1 MKSAGLLVLLLT
13 LFLSGCRTPP
23 TPAEILT
30 RDAFTWGVALDGY
43 PLTPERLAAVRQ
55 EIGIPSDRIV
65 FFMLWPEK
73 GNAPGIFPL
82 ETLDAIHAEGALP
95 CLTWEPMFLKEN
107 GEVTISAQAILS
119 GEYDV
124 FITAFAK
131 AAAQWKKPLLI
142 RFAHEMNLSRY
153 HWGGTA
159 AEYGPNS
166 PELYKQMFRY
176 IVSQFDKQ
184 QAHNVLW
191 AFCPNAESVPHTPW
205 NTISAYYPGD
215 DVVDCLGVD
224 GYNWGTTQTLEKN
237 GWNSHA
243 KSFEAIFRPAI
254 TELRVLSKQK
264 PLFVFETASVA
275 NGELQCYWLI
285 HAIEAALAFELDGIT
300 WFHADKEI
308 DWRLQAWSTSV
319 LRRIIQNKQVR
330 SHEKIR
336 SIE

>member
-1 MKSAGLLVLLLT
+1 MKSAGLLIILLS

-23 TPAEILT
+23 AEILT
-30 RDAFTWGVALDGY
+30 RNAFTWGVALDGY
-43 PLTPERLAAVRQ
+43 PLTTDRLAAVRQ
-55 EIGIPSDRIV
+55 EIGVPSDRIV
-65 FFMLWPEK
+65 FFMLWPER
-73 GNAPGIFPL
+73 GNKPGAFPL
-82 ETLDAIHAEGALP
+82 ETVNAIHAEGALP

-107 GEVTISAQAILS
+107 REVAISAQAILA

-124 FITAFAK
+124 FITAFAQ

-176 IVSQFDKQ
+176 VVSQFDKQ
-184 QAHNVLW
+184 QADNVLW
-191 AFCPNAESVPHTPW
+191 AFCPNAESVPQAPW
-205 NTISAYYPGD
+205 NTLSAYYPGD

-237 GWNSHA
+237 GWNSFG
-243 KSFEAIFRPAI
+243 KRFDEIFKPAV
-254 TELRVLSKQK
+254 TELRALSKQK

-285 HAIEAALAFELDGIT
+285 HAVKAALDLEINGIT

-308 DWRLQAWSTSV
+308 DWRLQSWSASA
-319 LRRIIQNKQVR
+319 LRRIMQNKQVR
-330 SHEKIR
+330 SNEKIR